1 MLVFLLASMLEVGLS
16 LTVGQILAPLKNA
29 RLVTLSLVANFLV
42 VPLLAVGIAKAVHL
56 EQPFATGLVLLGLA
70 PGAPFIPKLVQL
82 ARANLAF
89 ATALMVLLMVGT
101 LFDLPILLSGLLQV
115 KVDAEQIERALLL
128 TMLLPLCIGLAV
140 HWRFPS
146 LPDWVRRSLA
156 HVANLSALLVLIL
169 IIALNFQS
177 VLHVFG
183 TGAIFAGV
191 VFVVLS
197 LLAGLLL
204 GGHDRGIRHALALAT
219 ASRNVAAALIIGAQ
233 DFKDPKVNVMVTV
246 TAIVSLFIL
255 LPTAVAFGRRAREST
270 ASLEPATSHPR

>member
-16 LTVGQILAPLKNA
+16 LTVGQILAPLKYA
-29 RLVTLSLVANFLV
+29 RLVVLSLVANFLV
-42 VPLLAVGIAKAVHL
+42 VPLLAFGIAKAIRL

-70 PGAPFIPKLVQL
+70 PGAPFIPKIVQL

-101 LFDLPILLSGLLQV
+101 LFDLPILLSQLLQV
-115 KVDAEQIERALLL
+115 KVDAEQIEKALLL

-156 HVANLSALLVLIL
+156 LVANVSALLVLIL

-191 VFVVLS
+191 LFVVLS
-197 LLAGLLL
+197 LLAGSLL

-219 ASRNVAAALIIGAQ
+219 ASRNVAAALLIGAQ

-255 LPTAVAFGRRAREST
+255 LPAAVVFGRREAAQS
-270 ASLEPATSHPR
+270 SLEPATSHPS

>member
-1 MLVFLLASMLEVGLS
+1 
-16 LTVGQILAPLKNA
+16 
-29 RLVTLSLVANFLV
+29 
-42 VPLLAVGIAKAVHL
+42 
-56 EQPFATGLVLLGLA
+56 
-70 PGAPFIPKLVQL
+70 
-82 ARANLAF
+82 
-89 ATALMVLLMVGT
+89 
-101 LFDLPILLSGLLQV
+101 
-115 KVDAEQIERALLL
+115 
-128 TMLLPLCIGLAV
+128 MLLPLCIGLTV
-140 HWRFPS
+140 HWRFPP

-156 HVANLSALLVLIL
+156 RVANVSALLVLIL

-197 LLAGLLL
+197 LLAGSLL

-219 ASRNVAAALIIGAQ
+219 ASRNVAAALLIGAQ

-255 LPTAVAFGRRAREST
+255 LPAAVVFGRRAREST